1 MNKESNNL
9 IEVKQDNKI
18 NYISVLTVI
27 SAIAVVILHTNE
39 FWIFSKERY
48 WAIANIIECVFYFA
62 VPIFFMIS
70 GITLID
76 YRDRYNTKEFLK
88 RRIKKTFIPF
98 ICWSIIGMIYFTFLK
113 NGFSIFEINR
123 TQFFNAITDTKCI
136 GIYWFFLE
144 LFCVYLCMPLFAAID
159 KKVRKEVF
167 SYLLIVCL
175 IFNCILP
182 FLNDLFKQNLVLP
195 ITVQVG
201 SGYLLYIIIGYL
213 LHTTKFDKITE
224 VFIYILGL
232 IGLLLHIFG
241 TYNLSMQAG
250 KIIGTYKG
258 YNNLPCIL
266 YSTAV
271 FLAIKNIC
279 NKIKNTSYLTIIN
292 KMKKYTF
299 SIYLIHWY
307 VIDLITNFFELDVHT
322 IVYRLGMPIIV
333 IPICILITYLIRKIP
348 ILKYIV
354 PQ

>member
-1 MNKESNNL
+1 MEKNDL
-9 IEVKQDNKI
+9 VVIKQDKQI

-39 FWIFSKERY
+39 FWIFSKENY
-48 WAIANIIECVFYFA
+48 WMVANIIECVFYFA

-76 YRDRYNTKEFLK
+76 YRDRYNTKEFIK
-88 RRIKKTFIPF
+88 RRLKKTVIPF
-98 ICWSIIGMIYFTFLK
+98 ICWSIIGMIYFTFFK
-113 NGFSIFEINR
+113 SGFSIFELNS
-123 TQFFNAITDTKCI
+123 TQFFNAITNTKCV

-144 LFCVYLCMPLFAAID
+144 LFGVYLCMPLFSAID
-159 KKVRKEVF
+159 KKLRKEVF
-167 SYLLIVCL
+167 EYLLIVCL
-175 IFNCILP
+175 IFNCVLP
-182 FLNDLFKQNLVLP
+182 FFNDLFDMNLVLP

-213 LHTTKFDKITE
+213 LHTTKLDKTSEIC
-224 VFIYILGL
+224 IYILGI
-232 IGLLLHIFG
+232 IGLLFHTFG

-250 KIIGTYKG
+250 KIVGTYKG

-279 NKIKNTSYLTIIN
+279 NKIHNMSFLSIIN
-292 KMKKYTF
+292 KIKKYTF
-299 SIYLIHWY
+299 PIYLIHWY
-307 VIDLITNFFELDVHT
+307 VIDLITNFLKLDVHT
-322 IVYRLGMPIIV
+322 IIYRLGMPIIV
-333 IPICILITYLIRKIP
+333 IPICILITYIIRKIP